1 MKVFQELGDK
11 AGLSRAIGSAA
22 MIHSWAGESARALE
36 GMEHAARLA
45 EESGDRLQEQRSLS
59 GIVMGLSY
67 GPMPVREVLAKLDEI
82 ELRVEG
88 TNRVHV
94 QILRTRALLEA
105 MQGRFDD
112 ARRVIAEANVSS
124 VELGLEMVRGAGV
137 LRAAGEIE
145 LLAGDAAAAERA
157 FREACET
164 LERGQDWGHLSSVA
178 PLLALALLAQGRP
191 AEAAEPLEL
200 TSRIIIDDDSDAQ
213 ISFLR
218 ARARLASLEGDPV
231 EAEALA
237 RRAVERA
244 AGGDDLNAHAD
255 ALVDLADVL
264 ELGGRQDEAAVARR
278 EALGLYERKGN
289 LVSAE
294 RVRRRLAG

>member
-1 MKVFQELGDK
+1 
-11 AGLSRAIGSAA
+11 
-22 MIHSWAGESARALE
+22 
-36 GMEHAARLA
+36 
-45 EESGDRLQEQRSLS
+45 
-59 GIVMGLSY
+59 
-67 GPMPVREVLAKLDEI
+67 VLAKLDEI

-157 FREACET
+157 FREAYGT